1 MKLKSL
7 VMFLAL
13 IIVGCSEAK
22 DDADEDGGAGGSGD
36 TGGSG
41 GSGAGS
47 SDGGN
52 SSAGGASDGAGPA
65 DGGSTSSA
73 PGDADLVIN
82 EITAT
87 EDWIELYNPG
97 DQPFDLGGLGLA
109 DADGPGVPKL
119 DEAII
124 FPAGTTVAAG
134 GFLFIL
140 AKQDAVVMPGE
151 QEPQTVCAPG
161 SSPCFY
167 APFGLSDGEGD
178 EIFLLDGEDV
188 LASGAYPPAAAPE
201 PASWCRLP
209 DGTGDFGVCEA
220 TPGTSN
226 SAAD

>member
-1 MKLKSL
+1 MKLESL
-7 VMFLAL
+7 LVVLAL
-13 IIVGCSEAK
+13 VSAGCSEAK
-22 DDADEDGGAGGSGD
+22 DDGDEDGGAGGSG
-36 TGGSG
+36 GSG
-41 GSGAGS
+41 GAGAGS
-47 SDGGN
+47 TDGGN
-52 SSAGGASDGAGPA
+52 SSDGGAADGAGPS

-87 EDWIELYNPG
+87 EDWIELYNRG
-97 DQPFDLGGLGLA
+97 SRPFDLGGLGLA

-134 GFLFIL
+134 GYLFIL

-167 APFGLSDGEGD
+167 APFGLSDGDGD
-178 EIFLLDGEDV
+178 EIFLLDGEDI
-188 LASGAYPPAAAPE
+188 LASGEYPPAAAAE
-201 PASWCRLP
+201 PSTWCRVP
-209 DGTGDFGVCEA
+209 DGTGDFAECEA
-220 TPGTSN
+220 TPGASN